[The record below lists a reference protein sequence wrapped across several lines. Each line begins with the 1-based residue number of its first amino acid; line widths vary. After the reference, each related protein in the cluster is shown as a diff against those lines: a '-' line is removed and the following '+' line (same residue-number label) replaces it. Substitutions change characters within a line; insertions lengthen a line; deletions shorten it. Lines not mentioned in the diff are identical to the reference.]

1 MLDEKGHMVYVLHK
15 KFTRL
20 EMTKGNTQIGYG
32 YMEDT
37 KEGIIYHYKDEQR
50 NETAVFDDK
59 QQGLVYYLDGK
70 TQYLKLTANGCLIG
84 INHQIIHGEKED
96 CYICESDENPLTLA
110 ICFLFFMMM
119 KEKDELI
126 MM

>member
-15 KFTRL
+15 KFKRL
-20 EMTKGNTQIGYG
+20 ELTKGNTQIGYG

-50 NETAVFDDK
+50 NETAVFDDH
-59 QQGLVYYLDGK
+59 QQRLVFYLDGK
-70 TQYLKLTANGCLIG
+70 MQYLKQISNGCLIG
-84 INHQIIHGEKED
+84 KDNQIIDGENENQ
-96 CYICESDENPLTLA
+96 YLCESDEDPLTLA
-110 ICFLFFMMM
+110 IGFLFFMMM

>member
-37 KEGIIYHYKDEQR
+37 KAVSYTHLDVYKR
-50 NETAVFDDK
+50 
-59 QQGLVYYLDGK
+59 QQ
-70 TQYLKLTANGCLIG
+70 
-84 INHQIIHGEKED
+84 
-96 CYICESDENPLTLA
+96 
-110 ICFLFFMMM
+110 
-119 KEKDELI
+119 
-126 MM
+126 